1 MIYLIFSEGFVD
13 HLVDCE
19 ETVPQDWED
28 QSIAGLPLMGSK
40 CYLKCKEGYRFAD
53 ADQEFLDDQDR
64 LSIRC
69 DNSWYFGM
77 EWNILENAWDTNGD
91 CNGHNGDNCS
101 FYPECIPDN

>member
-40 CYLKCKEGYRFAD
+40 CYLKCKLAEQRYIVTV
-53 ADQEFLDDQDR
+53 
-64 LSIRC
+64 S
-69 DNSWYFGM
+69 
-77 EWNILENAWDTNGD
+77 
-91 CNGHNGDNCS
+91 
-101 FYPECIPDN
+101 